1 MNAFLML
8 AYIYIYMYRRRQAR
22 LFITTGAP
30 IEDVDVEWRW
40 SRVPPKIDAHI
51 GLPGALASA
60 TAFRAHFS
68 LEEPDEPGEDDIF
81 ALPDPFV
88 PDDKGV
94 MHQLPDKA
102 LVSMRMR
109 LERERYHAE
118 WLLPNRRMSPISSM
132 CIDTHTHRQ
141 SCMNRGGDDVIFHES
156 CITMVA
162 QDRHTSRYRHL
173 RGR

>member
-1 MNAFLML
+1 MNACLML
-8 AYIYIYMYRRRQAR
+8 AYIYIYIYIYRRRQAR

-30 IEDVDVEWRW
+30 IQPHDGTGLEDVDVEWRW
-40 SRVPPKIDAHI
+40 SRIPPKIDAHV

-68 LEEPDEPGEDDIF
+68 LEEPEEPGEDEIF

-88 PDDKGV
+88 PDEKGV
-94 MHQLPDKA
+94 MHQLPDKV

-109 LERERYHAE
+109 LDRDRYHAE

-132 CIDTHTHRQ
+132 YIDTHTGH
-141 SCMNRGGDDVIFHES
+141 I
-156 CITMVA
+156 A
-162 QDRHTSRYRHL
+162 
-173 RGR
+173 

>member
-1 MNAFLML
+1 MNACLLL
-8 AYIYIYMYRRRQAR
+8 AYIYIYRCRQAR

-30 IEDVDVEWRW
+30 IQPHDGTGLEDVDVEWRW
-40 SRVPPKIDAHI
+40 SRIPHKIDAHV

-88 PDDKGV
+88 PDDMGV
-94 MHQLPDKA
+94 MHQLPDKV
-102 LVSMRMR
+102 LVSIRMR
-109 LERERYHAE
+109 LDRDRYHAE

-132 CIDTHTHRQ
+132 YIDTHTGH
-141 SCMNRGGDDVIFHES
+141 I
-156 CITMVA
+156 A
-162 QDRHTSRYRHL
+162 
-173 RGR
+173 

>member
-1 MNAFLML
+1 MNACLNACLML
-8 AYIYIYMYRRRQAR
+8 AYIYIYRRRQAR

-30 IEDVDVEWRW
+30 IQPHDGTGLEDVDVEWRW
-40 SRVPPKIDAHI
+40 SRIPHKIDAHV

-60 TAFRAHFS
+60 TAFRTHFS
-68 LEEPDEPGEDDIF
+68 LEEPEEPGEDEIF

-88 PDDKGV
+88 PDEKGV
-94 MHQLPDKA
+94 MHQLPDKV

-132 CIDTHTHRQ
+132 CIDTHTG
-141 SCMNRGGDDVIFHES
+141 NL
-156 CITMVA
+156 A
-162 QDRHTSRYRHL
+162 
-173 RGR
+173 